1 MLNVSMTVRVLDSTG
16 KPLATT
22 DRFGMVRHR
31 LNSGEAEKVCRFPFT
46 IRLLNKRVERVFAP
60 PMKVGM
66 DTGYKNVGISITT
79 EKKEL
84 DSFEFRHRS
93 SDVKKN
99 LDEKRADRYGRRY
112 RKTRYRKPRFN
123 NRIKSKKN
131 GWIPPSSQH
140 MVDSHVSDLEIALRN
155 LPTQAIKEIYLELGR
170 FDTKKMQNP
179 DIEGEMYQQGDLTG
193 FDNVKAFVRWR
204 DGNLCQ
210 QCTGK
215 SGDRR
220 IEVHHIKRRAD
231 GGSDNP
237 ANLVCLCHTCHE
249 KHHKGEIKLKRF
261 NASLNT
267 AKSLRSAAAMNV
279 TAERIFEEVKK
290 RFPYAQIKKTYGYIT
305 RYNRVKNNVDK
316 THANDALVISK
327 NFNAEPS
334 SQIIVVKRIRRHNR
348 QLYKKNTLKHGIKK
362 RNQAAHYVKGYAL
375 NDYVLVDKKRKGF
388 ITGRM
393 SEGYATVKTLDG
405 ERVHEKTVVS
415 MKRLKLIRRAKNII
429 YEIRNKK

>member
-1 MLNVSMTVRVLDSTG
+1 MTVRVLDSTG

-31 LNSGEAEKVCRFPFT
+31 LNSGEAVRVCRFPFT
-46 IRLLNKRVERVFAP
+46 IRLLNKEVERVFAQ

-93 SDVKKN
+93 HEVKKN
-99 LDEKRADRYGRRY
+99 LDERRVDRHGKRH

-123 NRIKSKKN
+123 NRVKSKKK

-140 MVDSHVSDLEIALRN
+140 MVASHVCDLEIALQN
-155 LPTQAIKEIYLELGR
+155 LPTQAIKEIHLELGR
-170 FDTKKMQNP
+170 FDTQKMQNP
-179 DIEGEMYQQGDLTG
+179 GIEGEMYQQGDLTG

-237 ANLVCLCHTCHE
+237 ANLVCLCHSCHE
-249 KHHKGEIKLKRF
+249 KYHKGEIKLKKF
-261 NASLNT
+261 NVGLNT
-267 AKSLRSAAAMNV
+267 AKSLRSVAAMNV

-305 RYNRVKNNVDK
+305 RYNRVKNNIDK
-316 THANDALVISK
+316 SHANDALVISK

-334 SQIIVVKRIRRHNR
+334 NQLIVVKRIRRHNR
-348 QLYKKNTLKHGIKK
+348 QIHKKNPKKNGIRK
-362 RNQAAHYVKGYAL
+362 RSQAGRYIKSYAL
-375 NDYVLVDKKRKGF
+375 NDYVSVDNKQKGF
-388 ITGRM
+388 ITARM
-393 SEGYATVKTLDG
+393 SDGYATVKTIDG

-415 MKRLKLIRRAKNII
+415 MKRLTLIRRATNII
-429 YEIRNKK
+429 YEVRNKK

>member
-1 MLNVSMTVRVLDSTG
+1 MTVRVLDSCRT
-16 KPLATT
+16 PLAPTN
-22 DRFGMVRHR
+22 RNGWVRHA
-31 LNSGEAEKVCRFPFT
+31 LDSGKAEIACYFPFA
-46 IRLLNKRVERVFAP
+46 IKLLYKKVERAFAP

-93 SDVKKN
+93 HEVKKN
-99 LDEKRADRYGRRY
+99 LDERRADRCGKRH
-112 RKTRYRKPRFN
+112 RKTRYRKSRFN
-123 NRIKSKKN
+123 NRVKSKKN

-155 LPTQAIKEIYLELGR
+155 LPTQAIKEIHLELGR
-170 FDTKKMQNP
+170 FDTQKMQNP

-215 SGDRR
+215 SGDKR

-237 ANLVCLCHTCHE
+237 SNLVCLCHSCHE
-249 KHHKGEIKLKRF
+249 KHHKGEIKLKKF
-261 NASLNT
+261 NVGLKT
-267 AKSLRSAAAMNV
+267 TKSLCSAAAMNV

-290 RFPYAQIKKTYGYIT
+290 RFPYVQVKKTYGYIT
-305 RYNRVKNNVDK
+305 HRNRVKNNIDK
-316 THANDALVISK
+316 SHVNDALVISK
-327 NFNAEPS
+327 NFNAEPAN
-334 SQIIVVKRIRRHNR
+334 QLIVIKRVRRHNR
-348 QLYKKNTLKHGIKK
+348 QLYKKNTLKHGIRK

-375 NDYVLVDKKRKGF
+375 NDYVSVDKKQKGF

-415 MKRLKLIRRAKNII
+415 MKRLKLIRRAINIV
-429 YEIRNKK
+429 YEVRNKK